1 MILWILFSTKL
12 IYTAFRISLWF
23 SKYFLVRVSRR
34 GAAARGA
41 IERSKCSKWRT
52 SESRDCCGAALRR
65 TDTRLVFT
73 NET

>member
-34 GAAARGA
+34 GAARAWRHRAVEMFEMANVRVPRLLWRGT
-41 IERSKCSKWRT
+41 T
-52 SESRDCCGAALRR
+52 SNRHS
-65 TDTRLVFT
+65 FSFYQ
-73 NET
+73 